1 MAAELGRFPGVPE
14 LLVLQLLSEREMYGY
29 EIVQA
34 IALRTAQVLEP
45 GEGLIY
51 PLLKGLELDGALKS
65 RSKPVN
71 GRSRVYYSLTG
82 RGEKRLSAL
91 ADHWSKL
98 NGAVQAVLTGGSYA
112 F

>member
-1 MAAELGRFPGVPE
+1 MATDFGRFPSVPE
-14 LLVLQLLSEREMYGY
+14 LLVLKLLSEREMYGY

-51 PLLKGLELDGALKS
+51 PLLRGLEISGALKS
-65 RSKPVN
+65 RSKEIN

-82 RGEKRLSAL
+82 KGKKRLDAL
-91 ADHWSKL
+91 AAHWSKL
-98 NGAVQAVLTGGSYA
+98 NGAVETVMTGGSYA
-112 F
+112 V

>member
-1 MAAELGRFPGVPE
+1 MATEYGRFPGIPE

-34 IALRTAQVLEP
+34 IALRTAQVFEP

-51 PLLKGLELDGALKS
+51 PLLKGLEIDGALKS
-65 RSKPVN
+65 RSKTVN

-82 RGEKRLSAL
+82 KGGKRLGAL
-91 ADHWSKL
+91 TDHWSKL
-98 NGAVQAVLTGGSYA
+98 NGAVEAVLTGGSYA
-112 F
+112 V

>member
-1 MAAELGRFPGVPE
+1 MAAEFGRFPGVPE

-51 PLLKGLELDGALKS
+51 PLLKGLEIEGALKS
-65 RSKPVN
+65 RSKAVN

-82 RGEKRLSAL
+82 KGEKRLGAL
-91 ADHWSKL
+91 AVHWSKL

-112 F
+112 V